1 MRWSAAPQGGCA
13 IASWRWSTVTA
24 AVTATGWCST
34 SGTYSFSRGSRRHGQ
49 TPAAISDA
57 TSRDLPSRRIRRASG
72 RRRARAG
79 RPMHTGFGTIANEH
93 SLSRATGRRPVEPSS
108 SGATAPAAPA
118 GYELGAGPP
127 LGVDDLPTPEEAF
140 GARRIGLKETITLVI
155 GPSVIALGLS
165 IGSGEWLLAP
175 LAIGTEGWVGVGF
188 VALLSILLQAFYNV
202 EIGRYVVATGEVP
215 SIGFGR
221 VPPGMYIG
229 TILAVLLF
237 YLAFITGGWAAGAG
251 EGLFTLFTG
260 DIPGEGDQNTS
271 NWLAVALMVVVFVIT
286 LIGRKISRTLE
297 LVNWVL
303 VAFILS
309 TVTLAAILL
318 TSASDWGDGLE
329 GLFRPSLPPDGVD
342 ATTIGAVAG
351 FAAMASG
358 LNYVFMNYYRDKGY
372 GMGSKAGYIPALL
385 GGERHEV

>member
-13 IASWRWSTVTA
+13 IASWRWSPVTA

-79 RPMHTGFGTIANEH
+79 RPSRTGFGTIANEH

-175 LAIGTEGWVGVGF
+175 LAIGEGGWVGIGF
-188 VALLSILLQAFYNV
+188 VALLSILLQALYNV
-202 EIGRYVVATGEVP
+202 EIGRYVMATGEVP

-221 VPPGMYIG
+221 IPPGAFVG
-229 TILAVLLF
+229 TIVAIVLF
-237 YLAFITGGWAAGAG
+237 YLAFITGGWAAAAG
-251 EGLFTLFTG
+251 DGLFTLVTG
-260 DIPGEGDQNTS
+260 DVPGEEDRMTS
-271 NWLAVALMVVVFVIT
+271 RWIAVGLIAAVFVIV
-286 LIGRKISRTLE
+286 LFGRKISRTME

-303 VAFILS
+303 VVGILILM
-309 TVTLAAILL
+309 TLAAILL
-318 TSASDWGDGLE
+318 VPL
-329 GLFRPSLPPDGVD
+329 
-342 ATTIGAVAG
+342 
-351 FAAMASG
+351 
-358 LNYVFMNYYRDKGY
+358 
-372 GMGSKAGYIPALL
+372 
-385 GGERHEV
+385 